1 MKTPQLTCGIG
12 LRAPHIAELL
22 TSLPELGFVEVHSEN
37 YFGGGIALRQLQQVR
52 QNYEVSLHGVG
63 LSLGRFDGIDDKHL
77 QSLKKLIDDV
87 NPIFVSDHLSFSNF
101 GNAHVPDLLPLPLT
115 HEAMA
120 VMVRN
125 VAKAQDFTKRQFLI
139 ENPSNYIRYKMA
151 DYSEPQF
158 LNLLCEKTGCG
169 LLLDVNNIAVSA
181 HNLGQNAREYID
193 EIAGK
198 FVGEIHLAGYQ
209 KNPLPDGS
217 TIIIDTHGNKVFDDV
232 WLLYEYAIQKL
243 GAVPSLIEWDS
254 DIPTLEVL
262 ISEARYADKIAAR
275 SMQYVVQNA

>member
-1 MKTPQLTCGIG
+1 MHNPPTNCGIG
-12 LRAPHIAELL
+12 LRAPHITELL
-22 TSLPELGFVEVHSEN
+22 CTLPKLGFVEVHSEN
-37 YFGGGIALRQLQQVR
+37 YFGGGIALRQLLQAR

-63 LSLGRFDGIDDKHL
+63 LSLGRFDGIDCKHL

-101 GNAHVPDLLPLPLT
+101 GNAHVPDLLPMPLT
-115 HEAMA
+115 DEAMA

-158 LNLLCEKTGCG
+158 LNHLCEKTGCG

-181 HNLGQNAREYID
+181 HNLGQNAQDYID

-209 KNPLPDGS
+209 KNLLPGGS
-217 TIIIDTHGNKVFDDV
+217 TIIIDTHGNRVFDDV

-243 GAVPSLIEWDS
+243 GTVPSLIEWDC
-254 DIPTLEVL
+254 DIPTLDIL
-262 ISEARYADKIAAR
+262 IAEASQADRISQSVQAKANIYA
-275 SMQYVVQNA
+275 